1 MLIYYIR
8 AIRHWSGRGI
18 MKLSISKCSRCNRA
32 RLVDNVAGRWICF
45 ACKQKMGRVALAEL
59 QGKLTSFPQS
69 SSGHAVIDVVPIPAA
84 KERSRA
90 PKISMKARI

>member
-1 MLIYYIR
+1 MLIYYTR
-8 AIRHWSGRGI
+8 VTRHWSGRVR

-59 QGKLTSFPQS
+59 QGKLSSFSEKPVKTPKVAS
-69 SSGHAVIDVVPIPAA
+69 PI
-84 KERSRA
+84 KVEVG
-90 PKISMKARI
+90 K